1 MNIAILSGELSG
13 DLIGAGLARELR
25 RLMPNVKLWGLG
37 SQAMRAQGVELMA
50 DSADWGVI
58 SVTEALQKIPVVL
71 ARVAPLMRREIRARR
86 PDVVVLIDFGAFNV
100 RAARFCKGM
109 GLKVCYYF
117 PPGSWRRTGTRGM
130 ELATL
135 TDLIAAPFP
144 WASERY
150 ASMGANAVY
159 VGHPLM
165 ERITPTMTRAE
176 FADAFGMDAAKPI
189 IGLLP
194 GSRRHE
200 VTHLMP
206 ALLGAAREIYKQVSD
221 AQFVI
226 GVAPSLSSDM
236 MRTYLDA
243 HAELH
248 DRWGDVWHDFADEAG
263 SKLRDPVQ
271 RLADKVG
278 GRRDPVL
285 VTTAGIQISLDD
297 MRHEREARRR
307 SEHLRA
313 RAEQTLP
320 PTVLAKGVT
329 YDIMAHSDVLLT
341 CSGTATLEA
350 AALGTP
356 MVILY
361 RGSKIMELEYKLRG
375 IKKRIPHIGMPNILA
390 GREIVLELLQDAA
403 NPQAIA
409 QEAVSL
415 LNDPAK
421 RQRAKEDLAEVKQA
435 LGTPGASERAA
446 RLILDLAAVPPKI

>member
-13 DLIGAGLARELR
+13 DLIGAGLAQELK
-25 RLMPNVKLWGLG
+25 RLRPDVQLWGLG
-37 SQAMRAQGVELMA
+37 SGAMREQGVELMA

-58 SVTEALQKIPVVL
+58 SITEALQKIPALL

-100 RAARFCKGM
+100 RAARFCKSL

-117 PPGSWRRTGTRGM
+117 PPGSWRRTGTRGG
-130 ELATL
+130 ELAAL
-135 TDLIAAPFP
+135 TDVIAAPFP

-150 ASMGANAVY
+150 AGMGANAVY
-159 VGHPLM
+159 VGHPLL
-165 ERITPTMTRAE
+165 ERVTPAMTRTE
-176 FADAFGMDAAKPI
+176 FAAQFGMDAGKPI

-206 ALLGAAREIYKQVSD
+206 ALLGAACEIYKQVSD
-221 AQFVI
+221 AQFII

-236 MRTYLDA
+236 MRSYLESQS
-243 HAELH
+243 ELSG
-248 DRWGDVWHDFADEAG
+248 RWGDVWHDFAGDAG
-263 SKLRDPVQ
+263 SKLLAPVQ
-271 RLADKVG
+271 RVADKVT

-285 VTTAGIQISLDD
+285 VTPEGIQISLDN
-297 MRHEREARRR
+297 MRQEKEARRR
-307 SEHLRA
+307 SEHIRA

-350 AALGTP
+350 AVLGTP

-361 RGSKIMELEYKLRG
+361 RGSKVMEIEYKLRG
-375 IKKRIPHIGMPNILA
+375 IKKKIRYIGLPNILA
-390 GREIVLELLQDAA
+390 DREIALELLQDDA

-409 QEAVSL
+409 REAVGL

-421 RQRAKEDLAEVKQA
+421 RQRAKEGLYEVKQA

-446 RLILDLAAVPPKI
+446 RLVLDLAAAPPKA